1 MHHSFILPFSL
12 FIKCFS
18 SKSLLLDIPTPSHY
32 HNRPSGQESHLS
44 PQFYTKPPLLYS
56 FAPLQNPTPIN
67 TSSSSLF
74 HSSSFSSSLFPAAS
88 NREQGEKLLL
98 PPLASIITTTIFIN
112 LSPSLCEGRPLLLV
126 WGRVLLRWQ
135 DSGPA
140 PSSWF
145 GAELPCVGH
154 IIRSVLGEY
163 FYSSRH
169 ELA

>member
-1 MHHSFILPFSL
+1 VGCVLCGRETQGCFLVSFVLYGMHHSFILPFSL

-98 PPLASIITTTIFIN
+98 HPLASIITTTTFN
-112 LSPSLCEGRPLLLV
+112 LHYFVRTGLSF
-126 WGRVLLRWQ
+126 
-135 DSGPA
+135 
-140 PSSWF
+140 WF
-145 GAELPCVGH
+145 GAVFFSVGKT
-154 IIRSVLGEY
+154 
-163 FYSSRH
+163 
-169 ELA
+169 